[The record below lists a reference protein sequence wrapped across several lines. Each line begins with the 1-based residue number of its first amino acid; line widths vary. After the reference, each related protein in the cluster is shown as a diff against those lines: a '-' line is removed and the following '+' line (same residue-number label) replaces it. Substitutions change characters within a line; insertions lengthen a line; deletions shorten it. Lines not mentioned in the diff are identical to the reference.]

1 MLFPSSARRP
11 SYRHDRS
18 RGVGACLHHRRSR
31 LGRRM
36 SLQHWIA
43 RRMASCCEIPRRVA
57 VWCMRRWPAA
67 DPLTREIGEQL
78 ASGVVT
84 PRALLSQPVYRDYFA
99 RALAAVECLDVHSI
113 ADCTAALAHTGHL
126 TGDPKRDEVIA
137 KAAQA
142 TSGLLG
148 RRGET
153 ASYPH
158 TRQ

>member
-1 MLFPSSARRP
+1 
-11 SYRHDRS
+11 
-18 RGVGACLHHRRSR
+18 
-31 LGRRM
+31 
-36 SLQHWIA
+36 
-43 RRMASCCEIPRRVA
+43 
-57 VWCMRRWPAA
+57 MRRWPAA

-142 TSGLLG
+142 ISGLLG

>member
-1 MLFPSSARRP
+1 M
-11 SYRHDRS
+11 
-18 RGVGACLHHRRSR
+18 
-31 LGRRM
+31 
-36 SLQHWIA
+36 
-43 RRMASCCEIPRRVA
+43 
-57 VWCMRRWPAA
+57 
-67 DPLTREIGEQL
+67 
-78 ASGVVT
+78 VT

>member
-1 MLFPSSARRP
+1 MSTPSQKPARP
-11 SYRHDRS
+11 EDVFTALDRTPYGELL
-18 RGVGACLHHRRSR
+18 RDTATRRR
-31 LGRRM
+31 LVYE
-36 SLQHWIA
+36 A
-43 RRMASCCEIPRRVA
+43 MASGG
-57 VWCMRRWPAA
+57 
-67 DPLTREIGEQL
+67 PLTREIGEQL